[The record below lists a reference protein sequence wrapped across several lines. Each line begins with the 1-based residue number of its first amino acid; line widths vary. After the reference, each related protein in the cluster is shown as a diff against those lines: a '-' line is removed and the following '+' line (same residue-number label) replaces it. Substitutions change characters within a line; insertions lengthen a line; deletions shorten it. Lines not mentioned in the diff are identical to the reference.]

1 MKNSIVVASP
11 LRKFTNGESVIPVKG
26 EQVFQVLLY
35 LREQYPLL
43 VETICNDDL
52 SLKPIVTIY
61 KDDEDISYLGGLH
74 TELKERRTALYR
86 TNHCWRLK
94 MDLNCDVQYARKP
107 ANKKVKC
114 FLKEIS
120 KSRFDILGHNF

>member
-1 MKNSIVVASP
+1 MKKSIVVASP
-11 LRKFTNGESVIPVKG
+11 LRKFTNGESVILVKG

-61 KDDEDISYLGGLH
+61 KDDEDISYLGGLQ
-74 TELKERRTALYR
+74 TELKEGERLYI
-86 TNHCWRLK
+86 
-94 MDLNCDVQYARKP
+94 VPIIA
-107 ANKKVKC
+107 
-114 FLKEIS
+114 
-120 KSRFDILGHNF
+120 GG

>member
-43 VETICNDDL
+43 VETNL
-52 SLKPIVTIY
+52 
-61 KDDEDISYLGGLH
+61 
-74 TELKERRTALYR
+74 
-86 TNHCWRLK
+86 
-94 MDLNCDVQYARKP
+94 
-107 ANKKVKC
+107 
-114 FLKEIS
+114 
-120 KSRFDILGHNF
+120 

>member
-61 KDDEDISYLGGLH
+61 KDVEDISYLGGLH
-74 TELKERRTALYR
+74 TELKEGELLYIVP
-86 TNHCWRLK
+86 TI
-94 MDLNCDVQYARKP
+94 A
-107 ANKKVKC
+107 
-114 FLKEIS
+114 
-120 KSRFDILGHNF
+120 GG

>member
-61 KDDEDISYLGGLH
+61 KDDEDIPYLGGLH
-74 TELKERRTALYR
+74 TELKEGERLYIVP
-86 TNHCWRLK
+86 TI
-94 MDLNCDVQYARKP
+94 A
-107 ANKKVKC
+107 
-114 FLKEIS
+114 
-120 KSRFDILGHNF
+120 GG

>member
-1 MKNSIVVASP
+1 MKKSIVVASP
-11 LRKFTNGESVIPVKG
+11 LRKFTNGESVILVKG

-61 KDDEDISYLGGLH
+61 KDDEDISYLGGLQ
-74 TELKERRTALYR
+74 TKLKEGERLYI
-86 TNHCWRLK
+86 
-94 MDLNCDVQYARKP
+94 VPIIA
-107 ANKKVKC
+107 
-114 FLKEIS
+114 
-120 KSRFDILGHNF
+120 GG